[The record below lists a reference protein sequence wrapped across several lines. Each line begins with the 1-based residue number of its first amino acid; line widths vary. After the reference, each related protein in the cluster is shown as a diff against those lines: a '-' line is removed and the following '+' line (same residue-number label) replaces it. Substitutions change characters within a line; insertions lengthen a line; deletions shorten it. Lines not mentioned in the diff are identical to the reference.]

1 MLRLGRQALLRSLVS
16 SIPSRLMPLIM
27 RRGPR
32 RWIWWMRFGAR
43 QHERSASGPVVTRT
57 SFGGGV
63 GRRRVE
69 QPDRRRAGGTTDRQP
84 CSSSERSEEHM
95 SELQSLMH
103 ISYDVFS
110 LKKKSKKQQ

>member
-1 MLRLGRQALLRSLVS
+1 
-16 SIPSRLMPLIM
+16 MPLIM

-84 CSSSERSEEHM
+84 CSSSERPCS
-95 SELQSLMH
+95 SSACGTDRQSVVWGK
-103 ISYDVFS
+103 SVSVRVDFGGRRYN
-110 LKKKSKKQQ
+110 KKKKKN